1 MEELQLRL
9 SRRELEETEGGA
21 EGAAAAGQPSSDRAS
36 RVLGR
41 LVRTMQLAH
50 NCANGS
56 TGADKTGEVMMP
68 KCSGLRRTLIGL
80 ALLTFTA
87 APTWAEDMVGKV
99 SIETRS
105 AALGVG
111 VTQGN
116 GVLEYQG
123 QEYPFTVTGFSI
135 GEVGATKV
143 VARGEVYNLHRVEDF
158 AGMFVA
164 ATAGATIGGG
174 AGVAVMKNRHGVDM
188 VWTSTNQGFSFSLAP
203 SGLNVKFAEPSQQ
216 GAPRKSAP
224 ERQPSATPR
233 PAQ

>member
-1 MEELQLRL
+1 M
-9 SRRELEETEGGA
+9 SK
-21 EGAAAAGQPSSDRAS
+21 S
-36 RVLGR
+36 
-41 LVRTMQLAH
+41 
-50 NCANGS
+50 
-56 TGADKTGEVMMP
+56 
-68 KCSGLRRTLIGL
+68 KCSGLPRILIGL
-80 ALLTFTA
+80 AVLTFTA
-87 APTWAEDMVGKV
+87 TPTWAAEDMVGKV

-105 AALGVG
+105 AAVGVG

-123 QEYPFTVTGFSI
+123 QEYPFTITGFSI

-143 VARGEVYNLHRVEDF
+143 VAKGEVYNLHRVEDF

-174 AGVAVMKNRHGVDM
+174 AGVAAMKNQHGVDM
-188 VWTSTNQGFSFSLAP
+188 VWTATNQGLSFSLAP

-216 GAPRKSAP
+216 GAARNTAP

-233 PAQ
+233 PSQ